1 MIKLISLEKVSL
13 EELTDSFNLCWQN
26 APDINFNPPNFTVE
40 HLQAYLHVNCIS
52 LPNSVGLSINQQ
64 LVGFS
69 FLGIIVRRGWLA
81 SLGIIPEFR
90 GRGLSKL
97 LLNHQLLISD
107 TLNLLCT
114 TLEVQQDSFMA
125 EVYQSFGFQ
134 FYRKL
139 ANFVLAKNDLPDLDE
154 NPSYA
159 ARCRGATSKPYFN
172 ARNSL
177 EIPFA
182 WRRQE
187 KVLNNYHN
195 IAFYLSPD
203 RASGYALQNSN
214 KILLDIWSRSR
225 AATHS
230 ALSSVFGQLDTA
242 LINNQ
247 IHDDIYL
254 FLKERRIHPINLYAE
269 MIRPNLIR

>member
-13 EELTDSFNLCWQN
+13 EELTNSFNLCWQN
-26 APDINFNPPNFTVE
+26 APDNNLHPPYFTME
-40 HLQAYLHVNCIS
+40 HLQAYIRVNCIS
-52 LPNSVGLSINQQ
+52 LPNSVGLTINQR
-64 LVGFS
+64 VAGFS
-69 FLGIIVRRGWLA
+69 FLGIVVRRGWLA
-81 SLGIIPEFR
+81 SLGVIPEFR

-107 TLNLLCT
+107 QLKLLCT
-114 TLEVQQDSFMA
+114 TLEVRQDSFMA
-125 EVYQSFGFQ
+125 KIYQSFGFQ
-134 FYRKL
+134 FYREL
-139 ANFVLAKNDLPDLDE
+139 ANFVLAHNDLPDLDK

-159 ARCRGATSKPYFN
+159 ARCRSTTSKPYFN

-177 EIPFA
+177 EIPSA

-195 IAFYLSPD
+195 IALYLSPD
-203 RASGYALQNSN
+203 GASGYALQSSN
-214 KILLDIWSRSR
+214 KMLLDIWSRSR
-225 AATHS
+225 AATYNV
-230 ALSSVFGQLDTA
+230 LSSVFGQLDTV

-247 IHDDIYL
+247 IHDEIYL
-254 FLKERRIHPINLYAE
+254 FLKEKRIHPIDFYAE